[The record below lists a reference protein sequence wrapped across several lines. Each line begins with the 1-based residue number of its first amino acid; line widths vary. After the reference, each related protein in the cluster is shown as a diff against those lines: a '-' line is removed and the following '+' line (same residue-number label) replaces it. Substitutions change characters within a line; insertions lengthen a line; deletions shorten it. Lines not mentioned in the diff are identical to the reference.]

1 MNVSGDVKAIPHGLW
16 RREPTFAIATPGV
29 YKSIVQFDIWTSASL
44 AYAMFR
50 SGLDIGS
57 RNGIKGQ
64 QPKGKR
70 LPALR
75 RGEMCTH
82 L

>member
-1 MNVSGDVKAIPHGLW
+1 MCKQNKCPW
-16 RREPTFAIATPGV
+16 RREPAFAIATPGV
-29 YKSIVQFDIWTSASL
+29 YKPIVQFDIWTSASL

-70 LPALR
+70 LPVLR
-75 RGEMCTH
+75 RGEMCAH